1 MIGLRGDTQLNPDN
15 RPEEETMNR
24 FKILCA
30 SLTFVSLLAP
40 LSFVGPSNAVGVQRV
55 FALVKSDGTLVRGAQ
70 AVSSKRLG
78 PGNYTV
84 RVSID
89 VSACVYSA
97 DVQGATPGSD
107 AGAGGARSFNLGGKG
122 RTVSVKTTNQGF
134 PLDRDFSIIVVC

>member
-1 MIGLRGDTQLNPDN
+1 MLGLRGDTQLNPDN

-24 FKILCA
+24 FKILYA

-40 LSFVGPSNAVGVQRV
+40 FSFVGPSNAAGVRA
-55 FALVKSDGTLVRGAQ
+55 FALVKKDGTLVSGAQ

-84 RVSID
+84 RFSID

-97 DVQGATPGSD
+97 DVQGATPGTD
-107 AGAGGARSFNLGGKG
+107 PNGGGVRSFNLGGKG

>member
-1 MIGLRGDTQLNPDN
+1 
-15 RPEEETMNR
+15 MNR
-24 FKILCA
+24 SKIIGA

-40 LSFVGPSNAVGVQRV
+40 FSFVGPSNAAGVSA

-70 AVSSKRLG
+70 AVSSTRLG

-84 RVSID
+84 RFSID

-107 AGAGGARSFNLGGKG
+107 PLIGGARSFNLGGKG
-122 RTVSVKTTNQGF
+122 RTVGVKIGSHGF
-134 PLDRDFSIIVVC
+134 PVDRDFSIIVVC

>member
-1 MIGLRGDTQLNPDN
+1 
-15 RPEEETMNR
+15 MNR

-40 LSFVGPSNAVGVQRV
+40 FSFVGPSNAAGVSA
-55 FALVKSDGTLVRGAQ
+55 FALVKKDGTLVRGAQ
-70 AVSSKRLG
+70 AVSSTRLG

-84 RVSID
+84 RFSIN

-107 AGAGGARSFNLGGKG
+107 PLGGGARSFNLGGNG
-122 RTVSVKTTNQGF
+122 RTVAVKTGSQGF
-134 PLDRDFSIIVVC
+134 AADHDFSIIVVC